1 MSKKVIVNNDLAKD
15 IIKQCD
21 GVCFS
26 VYYVILS
33 LKEETTNICS
43 VSIEHIVTE
52 TGYSRSK
59 VKRAIDKLHE
69 NEFLIIDSGRQG
81 ISNSYFFPKE
91 DFYSNEGIGASRRN
105 KGNFQNKC

>member
-1 MSKKVIVNNDLAKD
+1 MAFTQVNDNLAFD
-15 IIKQCD
+15 IIKTC
-21 GVCFS
+21 GGIEFS
-26 VYYVILS
+26 VYYVVLS
-33 LKEETTNICS
+33 HRNRLTGKCFP
-43 VSIEHIVTE
+43 SIECIMAE

-91 DFYSNEGIGASRRN
+91 DFYNNEGIGASRRN